1 METALTVS
9 EQNRIAE
16 LPVQLQTFVKAK
28 FGLPINKIE
37 HQDLYFKVVDLIQIT
52 LTESG
57 VKDQSDETVIK
68 FISQTIFRDLQQPKF
83 NHLSFEDIKLAL
95 HFGVRREYGEYMG
108 VNVQTIHS
116 WIKSFISDKNR
127 ELALKEFNSK
137 LPVSNKPLVYTEEY
151 YLAAAKRAFDEYKQ
165 TGAMPI
171 SGASASIY
179 DLIKNKL
186 SLKTLIAK
194 ENWNFVKEEAKKN
207 YDLKMN
213 PPKFSPSGKQKT
225 VEKIKLDFSL
235 TNASFEFEIKK
246 LGLQMYFDELI
257 KNNKDLEL

>member
-1 METALTVS
+1 MNQLTITDK
-9 EQNRIAE
+9 QNIE
-16 LPVQLQTFVKAK
+16 SLPVQLQPFVKAK
-28 FGLPINKIE
+28 FGFPINKIE
-37 HQDLYFKVVDLIQIT
+37 PYNLHKQVLDLVQVT
-52 LTESG
+52 LMESG
-57 VKDQSDETVIK
+57 VKDQSDLTVIN
-68 FISQTIFRDLQQPKF
+68 FLTETLVRDLQTPKF

-95 HFGVRREYGEYMG
+95 NLGVRREYGEYMG
-108 VNVQTIHS
+108 VNIQTIHS

-171 SGASASIY
+171 SGAAASIY

-186 SLKTLIAK
+186 GLKTLIAK
-194 ENWNFVKEEAKKN
+194 ENWEFVKNEAKKN

-246 LGLQMYFDELI
+246 IGLQMYFDELI
-257 KNNKDLEL
+257 KKNKDLEL